1 MKILYLNGADNE
13 GGAAKAAT
21 RLLHGIHDL
30 EVEASLYVQRRFGD
44 DPLVKGPGST
54 MAKVMGFA
62 RPSIEETVFGIQP
75 GKVNGPFSAAFLP
88 DGLLAQATA
97 YAPDLIHLHWVARMI
112 RLETLARFK
121 VPIVWTLHDSWA
133 FTGGCYLPGDCTRY
147 QESCGNCPMLRS
159 SREHDL
165 SRRIWKRKRKAWGE
179 LNLTLIAP
187 SRWMAKRARASS
199 LFRDTRIE
207 VIPNGIDV
215 QRYRPFD
222 KQTARELLSLPQ
234 DKKLILF
241 GAKGA
246 TSDRNKGFHL
256 LTQALRELGA
266 SAMSD
271 RIELIVFGSSP
282 PSQPPD
288 YGFKTHYL
296 GWQQDDIS
304 LALLYAA
311 ADVFVLPSLQENL
324 PYTVMEAMAC
334 GTPCVAFNQGGV
346 SELIDH
352 KQNGCLAAP
361 YDPIDLASCIVWVLR
376 GHEPGN
382 DLAAQSRR
390 KVQRMFDLKDVTTKH
405 LALYDDIC
413 SSGTIQSFITLK
425 I

>member
-30 EVEASLYVQRRFGD
+30 GAETRLYVQRRFGD
-44 DPLVKGPGST
+44 DPLVRGPESR
-54 MAKVMGFA
+54 MAQVMGFA
-62 RPSIEETVFGIQP
+62 RPSIEENIFGIQP

-88 DGLLAQATA
+88 DGLLAQSTA
-97 YAPDLIHLHWVARMI
+97 YAPDLIHLHWVARMM

-147 QESCGNCPMLRS
+147 RESCGNCPMLRS
-159 SREHDL
+159 SHDHDL
-165 SRRIWKRKRKAWGE
+165 SRRVWNRKRKVWQG

-187 SRWMAKRARASS
+187 SRWMAERARTSS
-199 LFRDTRIE
+199 LFCDARIE

-222 KQTARELLSLPQ
+222 KQIARELLSLPQ

-256 LTQALRELGA
+256 LTEALSELGA
-266 SAMSD
+266 STLSD

-296 GWQQDDIS
+296 GWQQDDVS

-334 GTPCVAFNQGGV
+334 GTPCVAFDQGGV
-346 SELIDH
+346 SDLIDH
-352 KQNGCLAAP
+352 KQNGFLAAP
-361 YDPIDLASCIVWVLR
+361 YDPADLASGIVWVLSS
-376 GHEPGN
+376 HESGA

-390 KVQRMFDLKDVTTKH
+390 KVQRAFDLKEVTGKH
-405 LALYDDIC
+405 LALYDDIR
-413 SSGTIQSFITLK
+413 SSPRK
-425 I
+425 